1 MRHSQHSAP
10 QVNAGSMADIAFLLL
25 IFFLVTTTIS
35 ADRGINRKLPANCP
49 PGTDCTIFYENR
61 NLLKIQLNNN
71 QQIMVDE
78 EVITIEELKDIVKQ
92 FVDNNGDNTCSYCE
106 GDGLALFSEHPTKAV
121 ILLQSGDQTHYELFI
136 AVQDELTKAYYE
148 LREHYSK
155 TVLGKEAKNLS
166 DADMIQVKAAYPFVV
181 SEAETK

>member
-35 ADRGINRKLPANCP
+35 ADKGINRKLPANCP
-49 PGTDCTIFYENR
+49 PGTDCSVIIEKR
-61 NLLKIQLNNN
+61 NILNIKLNSN
-71 QQIMVDE
+71 QKIMVNE
-78 EVITIEELKDIVKQ
+78 KVIAIEELKDIVKQ
-92 FVDNNGDNTCSYCE
+92 FVDNNGDNTCSYCN
-106 GDGLALFSEHPTKAV
+106 GKGLELLSEHPTKAV
-121 ILLQSGDQTHYELFI
+121 ISLQSGDQTHYELFI

-155 TVLGKEAKNLS
+155 TVLGKDAKNLS
-166 DADMIQVKAAYPFVV
+166 KANMVKVKAAYPFIV

>member
-35 ADRGINRKLPANCP
+35 ADKGINRKLPANCP
-49 PGTDCTIFYENR
+49 PGTDCTTDIKNR
-61 NLLKIQLNNN
+61 NILKIQLNNK
-71 QQIMVDE
+71 QEIMVDD
-78 EVITIEELKDIVKQ
+78 EVIEVEELKDIVKK
-92 FVDNNGDNTCSYCE
+92 FVDNNGDNTCSYCNGE
-106 GDGLALFSEHPTKAV
+106 GLQLFSENPSKAV
-121 ILLQSGDQTHYELFI
+121 ISLQSGDQTRYELFI

-166 DADMIQVKAAYPFVV
+166 EADVTKVKAAYPFVV